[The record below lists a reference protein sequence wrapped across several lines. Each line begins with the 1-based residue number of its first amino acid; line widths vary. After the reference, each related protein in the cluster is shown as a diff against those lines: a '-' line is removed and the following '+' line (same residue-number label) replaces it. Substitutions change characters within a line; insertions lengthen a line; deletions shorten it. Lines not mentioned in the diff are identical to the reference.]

1 VREREGEEG
10 EGDTM
15 HDSRK
20 KLLNTLMHGFCKF
33 FCKRSVLSKS
43 LVMRIMGC
51 TIVHDFNDAVFK
63 KEWVLWVNKEVYLNR
78 I

>member
-1 VREREGEEG
+1 
-10 EGDTM
+10 M

-20 KLLNTLMHGFCKF
+20 KLLNTLMHGFCKNF
-33 FCKRSVLSKS
+33 SKRSVLSKS

-63 KEWVLWVNKEVYLNR
+63 KEWVLWINGREYSKR
-78 I
+78 K